1 MYSRIAGTGKYLPE
15 RVLTNFDLEKMVETT
30 DEWIRSRTG
39 IERRHIASDEQATSD
54 LATEAGRIAI
64 ADAGLTPDDI
74 DLVVVGTTTPDLV
87 FPNVACLVQ
96 ERLGIPPAPAFSL
109 EAACSGFLYAL
120 TVADQ
125 FVRSGQVKHALVIG
139 AETMSRIIDWTD
151 RETCVLFGDGAGAVV
166 LEASEEPGIVY
177 TKLGADGRYRDL
189 LYASSGVSTVKKP
202 QPDGTSDSLL
212 KMKGNEVFRVAVK
225 TLETIADQVVTENG
239 LKKGDIDW
247 LIPHQANIRII
258 KATAK
263 RLQLPMERVI
273 LTVQEHGNTSAASV
287 PMALDTA
294 IRDGRVKRGDTLLLE
309 AFGGGF
315 TWGASLIKY

>member
-15 RVLTNFDLEKMVETT
+15 RVLTNFDLEKMVETS

-39 IERRHIASDEQATSD
+39 IERRHIASDDQATSD

-64 ADAGLTPDDI
+64 EDAGLTPQDI
-74 DLVVVGTTTPDLV
+74 DLIVVGTTTPDLV
-87 FPNVACLVQ
+87 FPNVGCLVQ

-120 TVADQ
+120 GVADQ
-125 FVRSGQVKHALVIG
+125 FVRSGQAKRALVIG

-177 TKLGADGRYRDL
+177 SKLGADGRYRDL
-189 LYASSGVSTVKKP
+189 LYASSGVSSIKKP
-202 QPDGTSDSLL
+202 AAKDTSESLL

-239 LKKGDIDW
+239 LKRGEIDW

-258 KATAK
+258 QATAR
-263 RLQLPMERVI
+263 RLQMPMERVI

-294 IRDGRVKRGDTLLLE
+294 IRDGRIKRGDLLLLE

-315 TWGASLIKY
+315 TWGASLVKY

>member
-15 RVLTNFDLEKMVETT
+15 RVLTNFDLEKMVDTT

-39 IERRHIASDEQATSD
+39 IERRHIAADNQATSD
-54 LATEAGRIAI
+54 LAFEAARLAVQ
-64 ADAGLTPDDI
+64 DAGLSPADI
-74 DLVVVGTTTPDLV
+74 ELIIVGTTTPDLI

-96 ERLGIPPAPAFSL
+96 EKMGIPAGPAFSV
-109 EAACSGFLYAL
+109 EAACSSFVYAL

-125 FVRSGQVKHALVIG
+125 FIRTGMVRRALVIG

-166 LEASEEPGIVY
+166 LEQSDEPGIVY
-177 TKLGADGRYRDL
+177 SKIAADGRYREL
-189 LYASSGVSTVKKP
+189 LYASSGVSARPTD
-202 QPDGTSDSLL
+202 PDDSVL

-225 TLETIADQVVTENG
+225 TLESIVDQVIAENG
-239 LKKGDIDW
+239 LQKGAIDW

-263 RLQLPMERVI
+263 RLQMPMDRVV

-294 IRDGRVKRGDTLLLE
+294 IRDGRVKRGDLLLFE

-315 TWGASLIKY
+315 TWGANLVRY